1 MFNRKTG
8 KMDVVLG
15 ENSRI
20 SGDVFSSGTILVE
33 GAVVGDL
40 DGEKVILGEKSVV
53 QGNIRAVV
61 ISVAGRVEGNLSGK
75 EAVEIKAKARIFG
88 NIRTRTLS
96 IMEGA
101 VFNGTCDME
110 DGEGDA
116 GNEKNRKIVEFSSR

>member
-1 MFNRKTG
+1 MFNRKKG
-8 KMDVVLG
+8 KLDLVLG

-40 DGEKVILGEKSVV
+40 DGEKVILGEKSFV

-61 ISVAGRVEGNLSGK
+61 ISAAGHIEGDLSAR
-75 EAVEIKAKARIFG
+75 ETVEIKAKARISG
-88 NIRTRTLS
+88 NISTKSIS

-101 VFNGTCDME
+101 VFNGTCSME
-110 DGEGDA
+110 GGKKETD
-116 GNEKNRKIVEFSSR
+116 NEKDRKIVEFISR

>member
-1 MFNRKTG
+1 MFSRKTG
-8 KMDVVLG
+8 KVDVILG

-20 SGDVFSSGTILVE
+20 SGDVSSSGTVVVE

-40 DGEKVILGEKSVV
+40 DGEKVILGEKSFV

-61 ISVAGRVEGNLSGK
+61 ISVAGRVEGDLSGK
-75 EAVEIKAKARIFG
+75 ETVEIKSKARILG
-88 NIRTRTLS
+88 NIRTRSLS

-110 DGEGDA
+110 GGEEDA
-116 GNEKNRKIVEFSSR
+116 GNEKDRKIVEFSSR